1 MAEEQR
7 LREYL
12 RTAVGELQKTRD
24 QLRESELRAHEP
36 IAIVGM
42 GCRYPGGVGS
52 PEDLWQMVAEG
63 RDVVSAFPV
72 DRGWNVAGLA
82 DLDPTRTKLSDRG
95 GFLDDAGGFDARFFG
110 ISPREALAMD
120 PQQRHLLEVAWETLE
135 RAGIDPVTLRGSRTG
150 VFIGLIGQSYG
161 TVDGAYQVLAV
172 EQLTGLTGFLLTG
185 TAAGAASGRISYAF
199 GLEGPA
205 CTVDTACSSSMVALH
220 QAVASLRAGE
230 STLALAGGATVM
242 ATPDM
247 FTFSSDRGTSSDG
260 RCRPYAAAA
269 DGTVW
274 AEGVGLLLLE
284 RFSLAQRNGHPVLA
298 VLRGSAMNQDGASNG
313 FTAPNGA
320 AQRRVIRDALA
331 AAQLSANEID
341 VIEGHG
347 TATVLGDPIE
357 VQALLATYGQDRDR
371 PVLLGS
377 IKSNIGHTLAGAGV
391 GGVIKM
397 VMAMRHGIVP
407 PTLHV
412 DQPTSHVDWTTG
424 RMELVTESRP
434 WPDTGRPRRAGVS
447 SFGLTGTNTHI
458 VLERAPSAA
467 EADAAPE
474 PDERSASGGPSVLV
488 WAVSARSAQALG
500 GQMQRLVAFIRSNP
514 AVDPLDVAYSLIVS
528 RARMPHR
535 AVVLGHELGDLVSGL
550 ESMTAKHDSA
560 NVVTALASPVAKTIA
575 MFPEPGAWCPEVGR
589 GLYAAFPVFRAAF
602 DEVAEAFSGRLARPM
617 QDIVTGRMDS
627 AAPWPEDTALA
638 RAAAFTVQVALYR
651 LIEFFGVR
659 PDYLIGQS
667 LGELAAAHVSG
678 VLSLPDM
685 VELHTALGEAGHPRV
700 PEVCAAATYHEPTPV
715 LVSSR
720 TGVPVTRAE
729 LGTPQYWVSAAGDS
743 ASLWDGIR
751 WAAGHGGSIVVELG
765 SGTVTERAREF
776 VAAAATPDADVVAAA
791 LLPATPAGG
800 IAYDPSDEAMLFATA
815 LARAH
820 VAGTPVDWSALY
832 TGSGAR
838 RIDLPTYAFQHRNYW
853 LGR

>member
-1 MAEEQR
+1 MAEEQQ

-12 RTAVGELQKTRD
+12 RTAVRELQKTRD
-24 QLRESELRAHEP
+24 QLRELESRAHEP

-52 PEDLWQMVAEG
+52 PEDLWRIVAEG
-63 RDVVSAFPV
+63 RDVVSIFPD
-72 DRGWNVAGLA
+72 DRGWNVARLA
-82 DLDPTRTKLSDRG
+82 GVDPQRTKLGDRG

-120 PQQRHLLEVAWETLE
+120 PQQRHLLEVAWETFE

-150 VFIGLIGQSYG
+150 VFIGLINQTYG
-161 TVDGAYQVLAV
+161 IVDGAYETFSV

-185 TAAGAASGRISYAF
+185 TASSAASGRISYAF

-205 CTVDTACSSSMVALH
+205 CTIDTACSSSLVAVH

-247 FTFSSDRGTSSDG
+247 FATSSERITSSDG

-284 RFSLAQRNGHPVLA
+284 RLSLARRNGHPVLA
-298 VLRGSAMNQDGASNG
+298 VVRGSAMNQDGASNG

-331 AAQLSANEID
+331 AAQLSATEID

-357 VQALLATYGQDRDR
+357 VQALLSTYGQNRDR

-377 IKSNIGHTLAGAGV
+377 IKSNMGHTLAGAGV

-412 DQPTSHVDWTTG
+412 DQPTPHVDWTTG
-424 RMELVTESRP
+424 RLELVTESRP

-447 SFGLTGTNTHI
+447 SFAYTGTNTHI
-458 VLERAPSAA
+458 VLEWAPAS
-467 EADAAPE
+467 ESDAAPE
-474 PDERSASGGPSVLV
+474 ADERSASGAPPVLV
-488 WAVSARSAQALG
+488 WVVSARSAGALG
-500 GQMQRLVAFIRSNP
+500 VQTQRLVAFIRNNP
-514 AVDPLDVAYSLIVS
+514 AVDPLDVAYSLVVS

-535 AVVLGHELGDLVSGL
+535 ALVLGHELGDLVCGL
-550 ESMTAKHDSA
+550 ESMTTKHDSA
-560 NVVTALASPVAKTIA
+560 NVVSGLASPVAKTVA
-575 MFPEPGAWCPEVGR
+575 MFPEPSAWRPDVGR
-589 GLYAAFPVFRAAF
+589 GLYAAFPVFRAAV
-602 DEVAEAFSGRLARPM
+602 DEVAEAFSRRLARPIK
-617 QDIVTGRMDS
+617 DIVTGRMDS
-627 AAPWPEDTALA
+627 AAPWPEDPALP
-638 RAAAFTVQVALYR
+638 RAAAFAVQVALYR

-678 VLSLPDM
+678 VLSLADT
-685 VELHTALGEAGHPRV
+685 VELHTALGEPGHPRV
-700 PEVCAAATYHEPTPV
+700 SEVCAAAAYHEPTPV

-720 TGVPVTRAE
+720 TGVPVTPAE
-729 LGTPQYWVSAAGDS
+729 VSTPQHWVSGAGDNS
-743 ASLWDGIR
+743 SLWDGIR
-751 WAAGHGGSIVVELG
+751 WTAEHGGSIVVELG
-765 SGTVTERAREF
+765 VGAVTERASEVVAAGATPGTDF
-776 VAAAATPDADVVAAA
+776 VAAALMPAMPD
-791 LLPATPAGG
+791 GG
-800 IAYDPSDEAMLFATA
+800 VAYDSSDEVMVFATT

-832 TGSGAR
+832 AAAGAR
-838 RIDLPTYAFQHRNYW
+838 PIDLPTYAFQHRTYW